1 MKKRMMADVLWE
13 AANKHLCHA
22 YANSF
27 CKWSCNAAL
36 KAENPLLISEHR
48 ISDRKRRASATD
60 KFLKSLGCQTGG
72 HVGKFLNYPEGPERQ
87 GVRYLWLML
96 AMHVAKDEKVTL

>member
-1 MKKRMMADVLWE
+1 MKKRMMADVLWK
-13 AANKHLCHA
+13 AANVHLTHGD
-22 YANSF
+22 ANSF

-36 KAENPLLISEHR
+36 KAENPRLITDYG
-48 ISDRKRRASATD
+48 IDNYKRKASATD
-60 KFLKSLGCQTGG
+60 KFLTSLGCQSGG
-72 HVGKFLNYPEGPERQ
+72 HVGKFRNYPEGAARQ